1 MAKISPLHTDIL
13 VNVNS
18 SFITR
23 RPIFLI
29 SHQIHGTPNTHFF
42 MVFFQNWE
50 EKKRV
55 IGVEQSVPIKL
66 CVIGVSGKS
75 KSCLGLGY
83 TEACGTIRCHL
94 KNF

>member
-1 MAKISPLHTDIL
+1 M
-13 VNVNS
+13 V
-18 SFITR
+18 
-23 RPIFLI
+23 
-29 SHQIHGTPNTHFF
+29 HQIHVFSCFF
-42 MVFFQNWE
+42 SKLGG
-50 EKKRV
+50 KKSV

-94 KNF
+94 KNFWCFLLELFPSFFSVSQWEALKDVSSDI

>member
-1 MAKISPLHTDIL
+1 MA
-13 VNVNS
+13 
-18 SFITR
+18 
-23 RPIFLI
+23 
-29 SHQIHGTPNTHFF
+29 QEIHVFSCFF
-42 MVFFQNWE
+42 SKLGG
-50 EKKRV
+50 KKRV
-55 IGVEQSVPIKL
+55 IGVEKSVPIKL

>member
-1 MAKISPLHTDIL
+1 M
-13 VNVNS
+13 
-18 SFITR
+18 
-23 RPIFLI
+23 
-29 SHQIHGTPNTHFF
+29 FF
-42 MVFFQNWE
+42 FSKLGGE
-50 EKKRV
+50 KRV

-83 TEACGTIRCHL
+83 TEICGAIRCHL